1 MFDLF
6 IITLYI
12 LYSDIN
18 KTGNLGLNEFL
29 SAFENLKI
37 ANVEASDLKMVFGI
51 FDLQKK
57 SEINYSVFLQEL
69 F

>member
-1 MFDLF
+1 
-6 IITLYI
+6 
-12 LYSDIN
+12 
-18 KTGNLGLNEFL
+18 LGLNEFL

-69 F
+69 FQPLPPVRERIVIDAFKHID

>member
-1 MFDLF
+1 M
-6 IITLYI
+6 
-12 LYSDIN
+12 
-18 KTGNLGLNEFL
+18 GLNDFL

-69 F
+69 FQQLPPVRERIVIDAFKHID

>member
-1 MFDLF
+1 
-6 IITLYI
+6 
-12 LYSDIN
+12 
-18 KTGNLGLNEFL
+18 LGLNDFL

>member
-1 MFDLF
+1 M
-6 IITLYI
+6 
-12 LYSDIN
+12 
-18 KTGNLGLNEFL
+18 GLNDFL

-69 F
+69 FQPLPPVRERIVIDAFKHID

>member
-1 MFDLF
+1 M
-6 IITLYI
+6 
-12 LYSDIN
+12 
-18 KTGNLGLNEFL
+18 GLNEFL

-69 F
+69 FQPLPPVRERIVIDAFKHID